1 MTRHV
6 FRFVALFVLLAG
18 TAAAQ
23 SVSGSIS
30 GTITD
35 PSRQVVPGATITL
48 IEESTAAQRTV
59 QSNETGVFVFTAV
72 RPGLYTVRVEMSG
85 FSIAETK
92 HITLPA
98 NEQLSL
104 GTIALA
110 IGGISETITTTSE
123 GSFVQTTSSERSA
136 LLTDKQ
142 LEMVAV
148 RGRDVVSLLRVL
160 PGVSYQGESEAP
172 GGSFGTTTPNIS
184 GNRNS
189 WNTVTVDGLV
199 GNDLGSPQIF
209 SGTINFDAISEV
221 KVQLNN
227 YQAENG
233 RNGGAMIVV
242 RDPNTG
248 QAFPNN
254 RIPADRISANGL
266 ALLNVFP
273 LPNATDRS
281 ITGGNYNY
289 QFQESLNV

>member
-1 MTRHV
+1 
-6 FRFVALFVLLAG
+6 
-18 TAAAQ
+18 
-23 SVSGSIS
+23 
-30 GTITD
+30 
-35 PSRQVVPGATITL
+35 
-48 IEESTAAQRTV
+48 
-59 QSNETGVFVFTAV
+59 
-72 RPGLYTVRVEMSG
+72 MSG
-85 FSIAETK
+85 FSSAETK
-92 HITLPA
+92 HVTLPA
-98 NEQLSL
+98 NEQLAL

-209 SGTINFDAISEV
+209 SGTFNFDAIGEV

-233 RNGGAMIVV
+233 RNGGAMISVV
-242 RDPNTG
+242 RVSSRPPTPIAVRAG
-248 QAFPNN
+248 GPGT
-254 RIPADRISANGL
+254 ISDRC
-266 ALLNVFP
+266 
-273 LPNATDRS
+273 TQDR
-281 ITGGNYNY
+281 
-289 QFQESLNV
+289 